1 MQWIEG
7 FLLVLL
13 FIAMAMGADYGVSLG
28 LQRLKISLLSKFG
41 STQHSILG
49 LRYSFVRLGLRLLI
63 WGSAILVGLGQVPQ
77 MAPASAFI
85 QSTLQT
91 LFHWLNRAINLTLID
106 LGSGNRITLINL
118 FAIIGIAIV
127 IFFASNVLGRWIK
140 QKVLRKTRIERGSQE
155 AIAALISYVIAI
167 FGFIILLQSMGLNLS
182 SLTVFAGVIGIGF
195 GLGLQELAKNFVS
208 GLTLLFEQQLR
219 VGDFVDVDG
228 VLGTI
233 EEISIRSTILR
244 TQDRLYV
251 VVPNYRFFENNVTN
265 WSYKTSES
273 RIHLPVNVA
282 YGTDTLLVT
291 EALISVARHEPKV
304 LKYPAPQVWFKNFGE
319 SSLAFELL
327 VWINQPHESLP
338 IQSAL
343 NFSIDTEFRR
353 RGISIPFP
361 QREVWVR
368 NSPPPDPTI
377 PADVLSSKPGISES
391 RAENKVKSSNKA
403 IPISKRNLRQLLR
416 GVHYFSQ
423 CTNAQ
428 LLFLIEQG
436 FRQYYKAE
444 EAVFLE
450 NEVGECFY
458 LILAGTVEVYSERLE
473 RLIATL
479 SAGEFFGEISLFTGV
494 RRSAT
499 VRTLDDTTLFVVD
512 RRALKGLMQ
521 DYNELA
527 EQIARTLVARQ
538 KELEELG
545 LGQEHRVEQHEKS
558 VFSLKNRIKTLFG
571 I

>member
-1 MQWIEG
+1 MQWVEV
-7 FLLVLL
+7 FLIVLL
-13 FIAMAMGADYGVSLG
+13 FIAFAIGADYFLLSSLKRIKTR
-28 LQRLKISLLSKFG
+28 LQSKFG
-41 STQHSILG
+41 PTRDAFWGVRYRFVRSG
-49 LRYSFVRLGLRLLI
+49 LRIVI
-63 WGSAILVGLGQVPQ
+63 WGFAILVGLGQVPQ
-77 MAPASAFI
+77 LAPALTLI
-85 QSTLQT
+85 QSTLQL

-106 LGSGNRITLINL
+106 LGGGKPITLINL

-127 IFFASNVLGRWIK
+127 IFFVANVMGRWIK
-140 QKVLRKTRIERGSQE
+140 QKVLSKTRIERGSQE

-167 FGFIILLQSMGLNLS
+167 FGLIILLQSMGVNLS

-219 VGDFVDVDG
+219 VGDFVEVDG
-228 VLGTI
+228 ILGTI

-251 VVPNYRFFENNVTN
+251 VVPNHRFFENNVTN

-273 RIHLPVNVA
+273 RIHIPVNVA

-291 EALISVARHEPKV
+291 EALINVARHEPKV

-319 SSLAFELL
+319 SSLQFELL

-368 NSPPPDPTI
+368 NSPPPEPTP
-377 PADVLSSKPGISES
+377 PAEISSSKFGS
-391 RAENKVKSSNKA
+391 AENRPEILTKSSNKA
-403 IPISKRNLRQLLR
+403 IPLSKRNLRQLLR

-436 FRQYYKAE
+436 FRQYYKAQ

-458 LILAGTVEVYSERLE
+458 LILTGKVEVYSERLDQ
-473 RLIATL
+473 LIATL

-499 VRTLDDTTLFVVD
+499 VRTLGETTLFVVD
-512 RRALKGLMQ
+512 RRALKALMQ

-527 EQIARTLVARQ
+527 EQIARTLVERQ
-538 KELEELG
+538 QELEDLG
-545 LGQEHRVEQHEKS
+545 LGQHPVEQREQS